1 MGSDLAK
8 VLLIKKFI
16 ECVTNMFFHFKKYFE
31 RQRRTK
37 TATDAKERL
46 QIIIAH
52 ERNQAYRHIHLPS
65 LQRDLLNVVRKYVI
79 IEYEHIKINLEKQGN
94 YEILELNIT
103 LPDMEKQP
111 LAFTNGMSNS
121 TSSASFD

>member
-1 MGSDLAK
+1 
-8 VLLIKKFI
+8 
-16 ECVTNMFFHFKKYFE
+16 
-31 RQRRTK
+31 
-37 TATDAKERL
+37 
-46 QIIIAH
+46 
-52 ERNQAYRHIHLPS
+52 
-65 LQRDLLNVVRKYVI
+65 
-79 IEYEHIKINLEKQGN
+79 EHIKINLEKQGN